1 MDHKISHKFHAL
13 VLDHHFIPLDDA
25 APPSWDSTRRRL
37 TELVIVDD
45 PWAYSWP
52 PCNKDIL
59 LRVILPGEILTA
71 GTIFGLTALFFGLEG
86 AFLHSQKSH
95 LQYISK
101 LSRYDFLTYL
111 FFGTLQLGSWCP
123 TSPHI
128 SHFSNFLAPGSWL
141 ALNLF
146 FRFLPGPIFN
156 LGGRN
161 LKPKLTLGHWDLS
174 VIVGMVPLYAILNL
188 STE

>member
-25 APPSWDSTRRRL
+25 AHPSWDSTKRRL

-52 PCNKDIL
+52 PSNKDIL

-111 FFGTLQLGSWCP
+111 FFGTLQLGSCCP

-128 SHFSNFLAPGSWL
+128 SHFFQFPCTWFMACLESVFSFSSWSYL
-141 ALNLF
+141 Q
-146 FRFLPGPIFN
+146 
-156 LGGRN
+156 LGW
-161 LKPKLTLGHWDLS
+161 P
-174 VIVGMVPLYAILNL
+174 
-188 STE
+188 